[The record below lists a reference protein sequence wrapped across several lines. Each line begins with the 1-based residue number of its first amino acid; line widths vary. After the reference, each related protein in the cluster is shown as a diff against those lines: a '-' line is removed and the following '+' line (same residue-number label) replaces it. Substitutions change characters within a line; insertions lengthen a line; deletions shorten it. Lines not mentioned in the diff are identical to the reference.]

1 MIQSA
6 TNRKGGMP
14 KIEDVLGSS
23 DDEAVAKL
31 RELTQWL
38 SSLPLA
44 NLPFVDMGFDSLEPS
59 TTQKIDQQ
67 RHTVEQAF

>member
-1 MIQSA
+1 
-6 TNRKGGMP
+6 MP

-67 RHTVEQAF
+67 R